1 MRARSKLKPGQPG
14 TLKLVAQYGDR
25 LVCVRY
31 RYDALKR
38 RRYTTAEIVVH
49 ESEWDP
55 LPSATARRERV
66 PVRIA
71 VQETTLR
78 AKVKAAGGRWDTEK
92 RVWMLPM
99 EQVIQLGLT
108 TRVKDKTA
116 TPCVVSTEEADIFPP
131 E

>member
-38 RRYTTAEIVVH
+38 RRYTTAEIVVD

-55 LPSATARRERV
+55 LSSATARQERV
-66 PVRIA
+66 PLRIA
-71 VQETTLR
+71 VQETGLR
-78 AKVKAAGGRWDTEK
+78 QKVKAAGGRWDPEK
-92 RVWMLPM
+92 KVWTLTM
-99 EQVIQLGLT
+99 EHVIQLGLAG
-108 TRVKDKTA
+108 RVAKTK
-116 TPCVVSTEEADIFPP
+116 TENV
-131 E
+131 

>member
-1 MRARSKLKPGQPG
+1 MRARSKLNPGQPG
-14 TLKLVAQYGDR
+14 TLKLLRQYGDR

-38 RRYTTAEIVVH
+38 RRYTTAEIVVD

-71 VQETTLR
+71 IQETTLR
-78 AKVKAAGGRWDTEK
+78 EKAKTAGGRWDPNQ

-99 EQVIQLGLT
+99 EQVIQLGLAN
-108 TRVKDKTA
+108 RVKDKTA
-116 TPCVVSTEEADIFPP
+116 PPSVVSTQEDDIFPT

>member
-1 MRARSKLKPGQPG
+1 MKPGQPG
-14 TLKLVAQYGDR
+14 TLKLVTQYGDR

-38 RRYTTAEIVVH
+38 RRYTTAEIVVD

-55 LPSATARRERV
+55 LPSTAARRERV
-66 PVRIA
+66 AVRIA

-99 EQVIQLGLT
+99 EQVIQMGLT
-108 TRVKDKTA
+108 GRVKDKKSP
-116 TPCVVSTEEADIFPP
+116 PCVVSTEEDDTFPP

>member
-1 MRARSKLKPGQPG
+1 MRARSKLNPGQPG
-14 TLKLVAQYGDR
+14 TLKLLRQYGDR

-38 RRYTTAEIVVH
+38 RRYTTAEIVVD

-71 VQETTLR
+71 IQDTTLR
-78 AKVKAAGGRWDTEK
+78 AKAKTAGGRWDPNQ

-99 EQVIQLGLT
+99 EQVIQLGLAN
-108 TRVKDKTA
+108 RVKDKTA
-116 TPCVVSTEEADIFPP
+116 PPSVVSTQEDDIFPT